1 MLFCSA
7 HIMIDNWYLLQ
18 AILSIYLAVE
28 TIISFLVK
36 Y

>member
-1 MLFCSA
+1 MLFFSA

-18 AILSIYLAVE
+18 AILPIYLAVE
-28 TIISFLVK
+28 TIISFIVT